1 MLYYIIFGVIL
12 ATVLLVLLIE
22 FIHDSHEKFKKKLK
36 FFGIILIVFVV
47 LIIMT
52 RFPQVIS
59 VIPAVF
65 LILFRWRF
73 LINFLVQT
81 FLKNPKNNKFSKNID
96 EQEAFEI
103 LGLKKG
109 ASRKEIIDK
118 YQELMKKNHPDKGGS
133 DWITKKLNK
142 ARDILLG

>member
-22 FIHDSHEKFKKKLK
+22 FIHDSHERFKKKLK

>member
-1 MLYYIIFGVIL
+1 MLYYIILGVIL

-73 LINFLVQT
+73 LINFLIQT

-96 EQEAFEI
+96 EQEAYEI

-142 ARDILLG
+142 ARDTLLG

>member
-22 FIHDSHEKFKKKLK
+22 FIHDSHERFKKKLK
-36 FFGIILIVFVV
+36 FFGVILISFFV
-47 LIIMT
+47 LIIMS
-52 RFPQVIS
+52 RFPQAIS

-73 LINFLVQT
+73 LINFLIQT
-81 FLKNPKNNKFSKNID
+81 FLSNPKNTKFSKNID

-103 LGLKKG
+103 LGLKRG
-109 ASRKEIIDK
+109 ASRKEILDK

-142 ARDILLG
+142 ARDTLLG